1 MKQNWTKGFSWT
13 GRCIIYAIVLILSMV
28 SLHWSSA
35 LMTMPDTLL
44 FSCGAVLLVATVGG
58 VITFVWRELSRINK
72 PKTKSKSNK

>member
-1 MKQNWTKGFSWT
+1 LDKGNFLDWTLHHLRHSLN
-13 GRCIIYAIVLILSMV
+13 LIDVV
-28 SLHWSSA
+28 SLHWSGA

-44 FSCGAVLLVATVGG
+44 FSCGAVLLVATVGR